1 MSVLI
6 MFCGPRFTTF
16 LETFVTKFQ
25 LMEDIFIKCRRRGI
39 NEPSYVTRQQS
50 VDNFDRV
57 KIKS

>member
-1 MSVLI
+1 VVLA
-6 MFCGPRFTTF
+6 GLSFTTF